1 MFLAPSADN
10 KTRNYDRGYSKSTF
24 FEEGRRG
31 GGVSFK
37 SEQKRTE
44 RDGVTCE
51 YVRF

>member
-1 MFLAPSADN
+1 MIGVIQKVRSL
-10 KTRNYDRGYSKSTF
+10 RRG
-24 FEEGRRG
+24 EG

>member
-1 MFLAPSADN
+1 MIGVIQKVRSL
-10 KTRNYDRGYSKSTF
+10 RRG
-24 FEEGRRG
+24 EGG